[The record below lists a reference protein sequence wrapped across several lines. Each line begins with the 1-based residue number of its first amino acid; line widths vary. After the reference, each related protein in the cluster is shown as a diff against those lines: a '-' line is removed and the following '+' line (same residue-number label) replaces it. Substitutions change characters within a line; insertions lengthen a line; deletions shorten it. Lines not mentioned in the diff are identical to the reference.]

1 MGCSADP
8 HYIHMS
14 NLVGIEMNLEEVSE
28 SVMYSSLSVLK
39 SNLRMNKLGMKH
51 SAQKGKAI
59 RPMVAEFLGLEKNA
73 PYDDFINEVQ
83 KRMDAI
89 LAKRFPVKDSEAAL
103 AGRERSA

>member
-1 MGCSADP
+1 
-8 HYIHMS
+8 
-14 NLVGIEMNLEEVSE
+14 MNLESVSE
-28 SVMYSSLSVLK
+28 DVMYSSLAVLK

-59 RPMVAEFLGLEKNA
+59 RPMVAEFLGLKKNA

-89 LAKRFPVKDSEAAL
+89 LAKRSPPPPVKESEAAL
-103 AGRERSA
+103 AGEGARLEIS

>member
-1 MGCSADP
+1 
-8 HYIHMS
+8 MS
-14 NLVGIEMNLEEVSE
+14 NLVGIEMNLESVSE
-28 SVMYSSLSVLK
+28 DVMYSSLAVLK

-59 RPMVAEFLGLEKNA
+59 RPMVAEFLGLKKNA

-83 KRMDAI
+83 KRMDNI
-89 LAKRFPVKDSEAAL
+89 FAKRYPGQRFGSCP

>member
-1 MGCSADP
+1 
-8 HYIHMS
+8 
-14 NLVGIEMNLEEVSE
+14 MNLEEVSE
-28 SVMYSSLSVLK
+28 DVMYSSLSVLK

-59 RPMVAEFLGLEKNA
+59 RPMVAEFLGLKKNA

-89 LAKRFPVKDSEAAL
+89 LAKRSQSKIRKLRWQGE
-103 AGRERSA
+103 SARLEIS